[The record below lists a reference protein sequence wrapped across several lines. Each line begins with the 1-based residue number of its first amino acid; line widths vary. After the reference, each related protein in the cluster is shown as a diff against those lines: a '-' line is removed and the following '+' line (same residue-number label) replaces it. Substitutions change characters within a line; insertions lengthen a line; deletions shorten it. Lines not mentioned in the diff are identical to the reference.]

1 MPLALSWLQ
10 ISMPQHCAQTFLSSV
25 ASQAF
30 SLFAQFPVQTQLG
43 QSAMFSD
50 EEHMFESDG
59 SVSGDNDESSDVE
72 CLCWRGVVGFGCD
85 GLTS

>member
-1 MPLALSWLQ
+1 MPLALKDPNIHDS
-10 ISMPQHCAQTFLSSV
+10 PQHCAQTFLSSV

-43 QSAMFSD
+43 QSAMFFD
-50 EEHMFESDG
+50 EELMFGSDG

-72 CLCWRGVVGFGCD
+72 CLCRGVVAGGFRW
-85 GLTS
+85 